1 MAESERS
8 GSLSGFTEREAQE
21 FHKYMLQGTMGFIA
35 LTLVAHILIWMWRP
49 WF

>member
-1 MAESERS
+1 MSDDRS
-8 GSLSGFTEREAQE
+8 PLSGLTPKEAKE
-21 FHKYMLQGTMGFIA
+21 FHKYMVQGTVGFIA